1 MDIRIGIT
9 NSSREISFES
19 NQTADEVR
27 AVVAEALDGDA
38 KYFTLSDEKGS
49 LFMVPVTAFGYIELG
64 ADTPRRVGFVA

>member
-9 NSSREISFES
+9 NSSREITFES
-19 NQTADEVR
+19 NQTADQIR

-49 LFMVPVTAFGYIELG
+49 LFIVPVATFGYLELG
-64 ADTPRRVGFVA
+64 AENPRRVGFVA